1 MIGNP
6 VPKKFARPLLA
17 ALVAL
22 SSASA
27 LVAVAQDEAAP
38 AAAAPA
44 ADAKRVPRPSE
55 IAVRATS
62 NPLLK
67 VVDTGQRYVAVGAR
81 GHIVTSS
88 DGKNWT
94 QVASPVDVLLTSVAF
109 ADANNG
115 WAVGHDATILHTS
128 DGGQT
133 WKLQNY
139 QPDLNKP
146 LFDVLFT
153 DANTGF
159 AVGAYGLM
167 LETTDGGTTWTQ
179 ADAPAILEGEKHLNA
194 LARLGDG
201 SLMVVG
207 EAGLIGVSPDGGK
220 TWTKTE
226 SPYTSSLFAV
236 LAAGEKGATIA
247 GLRGSSFWTENVHA
261 PKWSRLNT
269 RSTQS
274 LFGIAVLPGNQ
285 LGMVGLN
292 GTLLLFDASGDVHE
306 QPILDKNG
314 YRQSDSISWLTVAKD
329 GGVILVGDAGVQ
341 HIDVQRKP

>member
-6 VPKKFARPLLA
+6 VNKNLARPLMA
-17 ALVAL
+17 AIVAL
-22 SSASA
+22 SAGA
-27 LVAVAQDEAAP
+27 AFLATAQDESAP

-44 ADAKRVPRPSE
+44 ADAKPVPRPSE
-55 IAVRATS
+55 MAVRAVS

-81 GHIVTSS
+81 GHILISTDAKS
-88 DGKNWT
+88 WT
-94 QVASPVDVLLTSVAF
+94 QVAVPVDVLLTSVAF

-115 WAVGHDATILHTS
+115 WAVGHDATILHTA

-133 WKLQNY
+133 WKTQNY
-139 QPDLNKP
+139 QPELNKP

-153 DANTGF
+153 DPNTGF
-159 AVGAYGLM
+159 AIGAYGLM
-167 LETTDGGTTWTQ
+167 LETTDGGSTWTQ

-207 EAGLIGVSPDGGK
+207 EAGLIGVSADAGK
-220 TWTKTE
+220 TWTKVE

-247 GLRGSSFWTENVHA
+247 GLRGSSFWTDNVHA
-261 PKWSRLNT
+261 PHWSRLNT
-269 RSTQS
+269 RSSQS
-274 LFGIAVLPGNQ
+274 LFGIAALPGNQ

-292 GTLLLFDASGDVHE
+292 GTLLLFDATGAVHE

-329 GGVILVGDAGVQ
+329 GAVILVGDAGVQ
-341 HIDVQRKP
+341 RIDVSRKP